1 MPKRLQSR
9 LLGAH
14 GTPELIQFGSG
25 FLDPLGGI
33 LDRLSRLLLR
43 RLDDA
48 PLDCTA
54 HLVDIGGLVGV
65 DPHRAGLVPQ
75 LDLGSIA
82 HAFFQIVPQ
91 LPMHGLVE
99 RARAHLLVVEAPIEY
114 RRERHMHVVAS
125 GRAVL
130 QHLVLV
136 DMPAHHVVDA
146 ELLRQV
152 PVREPKEPVLISLA
166 HVIGKSHN
174 NVCHNHRVFARGALP
189 CGLLGLVHALYAPLH
204 RAPVR
209 LALTGHHAPD
219 HELTVLV
226 RVVGNDHVVLRA
238 LRVDVVALQARRIA
252 PVVSEHVPD
261 RGCLVLR
268 YVCHVGTALREILIA

>member
-1 MPKRLQSR
+1 M
-9 LLGAH
+9 
-14 GTPELIQFGSG
+14 
-25 FLDPLGGI
+25 
-33 LDRLSRLLLR
+33 
-43 RLDDA
+43 
-48 PLDCTA
+48 
-54 HLVDIGGLVGV
+54 
-65 DPHRAGLVPQ
+65 HR
-75 LDLGSIA
+75 
-82 HAFFQIVPQ
+82 
-91 LPMHGLVE
+91 LVE

-114 RRERHMHVVAS
+114 RRERHVHVVAS

-146 ELLRQV
+146 ELVRQV
-152 PVREPKEPVLISLA
+152 PVRETEEPVLIALA
-166 HVIGKSHN
+166 HIVGKRHN
-174 NVCHNHRVFARGALP
+174 NVSHNDRILARGTLP
-189 CGLLGLVHALYAPLH
+189 CGLLGLVHALDAALH

-209 LALTGHHAPD
+209 LAFTGHHAPD

-252 PVVSEHVPD
+252 PVMCEHVPD

-268 YVCHVGTALREILIA
+268 YVCHVGTALREILID